1 MEKIFKDIPWL
12 EKVLSK
18 IDYNDILL
26 LKMYDFY
33 HKNNNFNKI
42 LHILMSTSAVSI
54 RIIDWFV
61 TNYSKKYNIIY
72 ELDTSDIKY
81 FNVYFQYK
89 CILKAYKKKL
99 FDPFCRNKR
108 IAFYYEE
115 KKCIITTLGQL
126 NFFKWA
132 ITYNIIE
139 FVEKN
144 IKVIINDM
152 NNLNTT
158 ESNDLSNSSETIEN
172 KKLKKRHLL
181 SINANK
187 TIKLHI
193 YDLTLNFD

>member
-12 EKVLSK
+12 EKVLTK